1 MKALELSS
9 FPEIAE
15 RISALYNEEQDSLL
29 LGMLGQEYIIRRDG
43 VLLHGQKAPAAHAAV
58 VMDYLFSPGTTPVLM
73 PWRSI
78 GAFADAVPPD
88 FRRKVEA
95 PIAHYAAEIVTRAHS
110 LLPMVDA
117 RTTPAIIS
125 SSDLA
130 FMVRALPKV
139 YLHVELS
146 QETQD
151 FPAEAWILFSHNAN
165 EFLGLAGLRALA
177 ELFKERLL
185 SLLRIY

>member
-1 MKALELSS
+1 
-9 FPEIAE
+9 
-15 RISALYNEEQDSLL
+15 
-29 LGMLGQEYIIRRDG
+29 
-43 VLLHGQKAPAAHAAV
+43 
-58 VMDYLFSPGTTPVLM
+58 
-73 PWRSI
+73 
-78 GAFADAVPPD
+78 
-88 FRRKVEA
+88 VEA
-95 PIAHYAAEIVTRAHS
+95 PISHYSAEIITRAHS
-110 LLPMVDA
+110 HLPMVDA

-130 FMVRALPKV
+130 FTVRALPKV